1 MPHTHD
7 TFAADAS
14 ARDLAALQGTWEQV
28 DFEENGVANPPDIHG
43 APGAITVIRGQGVLQ
58 AGKKNV
64 NIIHIE
70 PVGNYAIQLNFSD
83 GHNTGL
89 YSWDLLYDYGVHQ
102 EEMWERYLR
111 RLGEAGATREPVDSK
126 EPFPQ

>member
-43 APGAITVIRGQGVLQ
+43 APGAITVIRGQHFEVRT
-58 AGKKNV
+58 
-64 NIIHIE
+64 IE
-70 PVGNYAIQLNFSD
+70 G
-83 GHNTGL
+83 GL
-89 YSWDLLYDYGVHQ
+89 LLEGSF
-102 EEMWERYLR
+102 EI
-111 RLGEAGATREPVDSK
+111 
-126 EPFPQ
+126 